1 MTDTETVLAIA
12 GKNGQEWFRYDSGKD
27 RRHHNKEFRLKEK
40 QYFRRF
46 GKFLKK
52 CRSRGGEGR
61 VTGHAA
67 TPRGSQWH
75 TYVPRE

>member
-1 MTDTETVLAIA
+1 MTDTETVLAIE

-27 RRHHNKEFRLKEK
+27 RRDHNKEFRLKEK

-52 CRSRGGEGR
+52 CRSRGGKAG
-61 VTGHAA
+61 
-67 TPRGSQWH
+67 
-75 TYVPRE
+75 